1 MARISTYPLDTSI
14 SGQDKWIGTDASSSN
29 ATKNFSAN
37 KVAEFLNSSNKI
49 ESQSLMYKY
58 QDWQLGEIR
67 ENGSISFEVP
77 QSSTT
82 KLFSSITDLKFS
94 QYTVAMAQV
103 NTFYSAPLIGAYVL
117 ITKAKNVSDWA
128 IYKWIAAVKDI
139 NEPTFYD
146 VGLEFVS
153 SNGSLIKDEEYF
165 LSLLQLNSIGPSPVS
180 DKNFVYTQGVASDI
194 WVVTHN
200 LNKYCAVSVV
210 DSAGTE
216 VFGNVNYDSLNQ
228 VTLTFSAPFSGQ
240 AFFN

>member
-1 MARISTYPLDTSI
+1 MARISTYPLDESI

-58 QDWQLGEIR
+58 QDWQLGDIR

-77 QSSTT
+77 QVNPT

-94 QYTVAMAQV
+94 QYTVSMEQV
-103 NTFYSAPLIGAYVL
+103 HTFYRAPLIGAYVL
-117 ITKAKNVSDWA
+117 ITRAKNVSDWA
-128 IYKWIAAVKDI
+128 IYKWVAAVKDI
-139 NEPTFYD
+139 NAPTFYD
-146 VGLEFVS
+146 VGLNLVS

-165 LSLLQLNSIGPSPVS
+165 LSLLQLEIGPAPVS
-180 DKNFVYTQGVASDI
+180 DKNFVYTQGAASDI
-194 WVVTHN
+194 WEVTHN
-200 LNKYCAVSVV
+200 LNKYCSVSVI

-216 VFGNVNYDSLNQ
+216 VFGNVNYDSINR
-228 VTLTFSAPFSGQ
+228 VTITFSAPFSGQ